1 MTDEE
6 LRELLTEIRDELKQT
21 PTDDKR
27 ERQILGDLI
36 DDIEALLGRPKHES
50 MEPEESMLGRLE
62 EAIEDL
68 ETDYPTLTSTLSN
81 LLTALSNVGI

>member
-6 LRELLTEIRDELKQT
+6 LRKLLAEIRDELKGT
-21 PTDDKR
+21 ATDDKR
-27 ERQILGDLI
+27 ERKILGDLI
-36 DDIEALLGRPKHES
+36 DDIEALLGRSKHES
-50 MEPEESMLGRLE
+50 IEPEESMLGRLE

-68 ETDYPTLTSTLSN
+68 EAHYPTLTDTLSN